1 MNLIVKMKI
10 FDIIGENNMNFS
22 GRKNENKRYLS
33 NKR

>member
-1 MNLIVKMKI
+1 MNLIVRMKI
-10 FDIIGENNMNFS
+10 FDIIEENDMNFT